1 MNLNQTIPY
10 RKDYN
15 LIVLSITS
23 ILIILP
29 SLIFS
34 ENDIANNKT
43 IVNALN
49 LISPLFTNI
58 ENMAIVSSTVGLYFK
73 SKFLFTYTI
82 FVNLIVF
89 IVMLYIYA
97 RTYLSSLG
105 KLERGHDF
113 FFSENI
119 QKNKTDTSKPMLFAS
134 ILIIVILINFFYFDT
149 IMAIQDHDSLK
160 MAIKKEI

>member
-1 MNLNQTIPY
+1 MNLNQTITY

-89 IVMLYIYA
+89 IVMLYI
-97 RTYLSSLG
+97 
-105 KLERGHDF
+105 
-113 FFSENI
+113 
-119 QKNKTDTSKPMLFAS
+119 
-134 ILIIVILINFFYFDT
+134 
-149 IMAIQDHDSLK
+149 
-160 MAIKKEI
+160 